1 MIKTLDECID
11 INDKRKELFI
21 AISLGLLAFLVPT
34 FLAKLINIIFGVD
47 SFMATHSQLIVG
59 SIVNTA
65 LVISALYLKGWKKI
79 LLIVTMP
86 SISTIFSGYIFK
98 TASIYMVYMIPFIWL
113 GNLAL
118 IYVYKS
124 LFINKNKNYF
134 LTGIIGIILK
144 VLIIFG
150 FFSLL
155 NICGVFPSKLV
166 PVLKNAMGYI
176 QAITA
181 SIGVVLAYFI
191 YKLNKRA

>member
-1 MIKTLDECID
+1 
-11 INDKRKELFI
+11 
-21 AISLGLLAFLVPT
+21 
-34 FLAKLINIIFGVD
+34 
-47 SFMATHSQLIVG
+47 
-59 SIVNTA
+59 
-65 LVISALYLKGWKKI
+65 
-79 LLIVTMP
+79 MP

>member
-47 SFMATHSQLIVG
+47 SFMATYSQLIVG
-59 SIVNTA
+59 SIVNIA
-65 LVISALYLKGWKKI
+65 LILSALYLKGWKKI
-79 LLIVTMP
+79 LVVATMP

-98 TASIYMVYMIPFIWL
+98 TASIYMVYMIPFIWI

-176 QAITA
+176 QAITS